1 MRKKYDKPYFRIR
14 HMIPIILTEVSN
26 IYVGRDYGKL
36 DSKGFGT
43 FLDDDEEDEYYNLL
57 I

>member
-43 FLDDDEEDEYYNLL
+43 FSGDDEEDEY
-57 I
+57 

>member
-1 MRKKYDKPYFRIR
+1 
-14 HMIPIILTEVSN
+14 MIPIILTEVSN

-43 FLDDDEEDEYYNLL
+43 FSYDDEDEEY
-57 I
+57 